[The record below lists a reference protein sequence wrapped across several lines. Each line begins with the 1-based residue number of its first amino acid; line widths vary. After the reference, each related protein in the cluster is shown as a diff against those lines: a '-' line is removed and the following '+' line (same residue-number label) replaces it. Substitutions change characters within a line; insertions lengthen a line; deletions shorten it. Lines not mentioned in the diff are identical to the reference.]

1 MTQLDINEIKK
12 IIPHRYPFLLIDK
25 VIELEKGKRAVAIKN
40 VTINEP
46 FFQGHFPNHPIMPGV
61 LICEAI
67 AQTGVVMALHNS
79 GAEGKIVYF
88 AGIDKVRFRRPV
100 FPGDQ
105 LRFEVETL
113 WVKGALGKMQG
124 KALVDGELAVEG
136 DFMFSMVDGAAGEA
150 KVHATATVHSSAKLA
165 KGVEVGAYTVI
176 GPEVKIGENTK
187 VGPYCNINR
196 WTTIGQGN
204 TIHQGV
210 SIAAPPQDVKYKGEK
225 GEVIIGDNNIIR
237 EFVTIHLPSGEG
249 KQTRIG
255 NENFIMVHAHIPH
268 NCTIGNQVVIGGY
281 VGLAGY
287 TEIDDQVIV
296 GGLAGIHQFVRIGRL
311 TMVGAQSKVL
321 KDVPPFMIVDG
332 NPAQIRGVNSIGMS
346 RRGLSNEAASE
357 VKKAFKIIYDS
368 GTNTGDA
375 AKEIKKRLRP
385 LPEIEQIV
393 NFLKEESKRGIFKK
407 AAIDQEAAE
416 ADELIIPEIPELG
429 I

>member
-25 VIELEKGKRAVAIKN
+25 VIELEEGKRAVAIKN

-46 FFQGHFPNHPIMPGV
+46 FFQGHFPGHPIMPGV

-67 AQTGVVMALHNS
+67 AQTGVVMALRQINAS
-79 GAEGKIVYF
+79 GKIVYF
-88 AGIDKVRFRRPV
+88 AGIDNVRFRRPV
-100 FPGDQ
+100 LPGDQ
-105 LRFEVETL
+105 LRFEVEAT
-113 WVKGALGKMQG
+113 WVRGPLGKMHG

-136 DFMFSMVDGAAGEA
+136 DFTFSMVNATSVSSN
-150 KVHATATVHSSAKLA
+150 VHPTATVHPSAKLG
-165 KGVEVGAYTVI
+165 KNVEIGAYAVV
-176 GPEVKIGENTK
+176 GPDVSLGDGTLI
-187 VGPYCNINR
+187 GPYCNINR
-196 WTTIGQGN
+196 WTTIGKNN

-210 SIAAPPQDVKYKGEK
+210 SIAAPPQDIKYNNEK
-225 GEVIIGDNNIIR
+225 GQVIIGDKNVIR

-249 KQTRIG
+249 NTTEIG
-255 NENFIMVHAHIPH
+255 DENFIMVHAHIPH
-268 NCTIGNQVVIGGY
+268 NCKIGNQVVIGGY

-287 TEIDDQVIV
+287 TEIGDQVVI

-346 RRGLSNEAASE
+346 RRGVSNEAASE
-357 VKKAFKIIYDS
+357 IKKAFKIIYDS
-368 GTNTGDA
+368 GTNTSDA
-375 AKEIKKRLRP
+375 AAEIRKKLKP
-385 LPEIEQIV
+385 LPEIEQIIA
-393 NFLKEESKRGIFKK
+393 FLEEESKRGIFKK
-407 AAIDQEAAE
+407 TAVEVE
-416 ADELIIPEIPELG
+416 ADELIFPDIPELG